1 MDATVENNTTLNQI
15 EGKVL
20 SIPMIDSTLTKS
32 GRSADAKA
40 VGDQVTRLDGRID
53 NIDPHFAENVQYDNA
68 SSGLSAIN
76 TQEAIDE
83 IKNGIDEMHT
93 DLNSNFFGTHNK
105 PRNFYKGNGSATTRT
120 IEIGGI
126 GGAVIIYS
134 NNAGDINICI
144 VTGVGAVAFNV
155 GGTTRETKYMS
166 SAITYKDG
174 TISMATAE
182 DCVNKANVNYYYQVL

>member
-1 MDATVENNTTLNQI
+1 MSGSVENNTTLYQI

-20 SIPMIDSTLTKS
+20 SVPLIDNTLTKT

-40 VGDQVTRLDGRID
+40 VGDQVARLDERLD
-53 NIDPHFAENVQYDNA
+53 NVDPHFAKNVQYDNS
-68 SSGLSAIN
+68 SSGLDAID
-76 TQEAIDE
+76 TQGAIDE

-93 DLNSNFFGTHNK
+93 DLNNNFFGTHNK
-105 PRNFYKGNGSATTRT
+105 PRNFYKGDGSATSRK
-120 IEIGGI
+120 IEIGGV

-134 NNAGDINICI
+134 NNASDINICI

-174 TISMATAE
+174 IISMATAE